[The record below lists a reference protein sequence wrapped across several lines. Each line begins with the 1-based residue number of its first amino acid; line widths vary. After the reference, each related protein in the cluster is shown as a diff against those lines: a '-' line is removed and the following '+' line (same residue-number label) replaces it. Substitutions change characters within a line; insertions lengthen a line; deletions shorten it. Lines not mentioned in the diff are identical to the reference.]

1 MLRRAA
7 VFQISFHLI
16 VPGTH
21 YPRAT
26 VDGEREKGEGAR
38 ENGRCLE
45 QKKGREMRRGRG
57 TPTGEESFNNVVINN
72 VVDYLTGSG

>member
-1 MLRRAA
+1 
-7 VFQISFHLI
+7 
-16 VPGTH
+16 
-21 YPRAT
+21 
-26 VDGEREKGEGAR
+26 
-38 ENGRCLE
+38 LE